1 MDTFNVEA
9 TGSKIAQFHTQDE
22 KISTENIKRESNLIF
37 FLTDDVL
44 LCAYFVLCYRHG
56 QYSCLR
62 CKTCY
67 CDDHV
72 MRKGFKY
79 EKNKAYPCPKCG
91 YDTQETKA
99 LSMSTRT
106 HKFGRQGTP
115 GDDDGDDSSAYYAFQ
130 SE

>member
-1 MDTFNVEA
+1 
-9 TGSKIAQFHTQDE
+9 
-22 KISTENIKRESNLIF
+22 
-37 FLTDDVL
+37 
-44 LCAYFVLCYRHG
+44 
-56 QYSCLR
+56 
-62 CKTCY
+62 
-67 CDDHV
+67 

-130 SE
+130 SEYLVSKIAKLCSAFSSVVLLFISTSH

>member
-1 MDTFNVEA
+1 
-9 TGSKIAQFHTQDE
+9 
-22 KISTENIKRESNLIF
+22 
-37 FLTDDVL
+37 
-44 LCAYFVLCYRHG
+44 
-56 QYSCLR
+56 
-62 CKTCY
+62 
-67 CDDHV
+67 

-115 GDDDGDDSSAYYAFQ
+115 GDDDGDDSSAYYAFMNLK
-130 SE
+130 SENVAIRLIYLRILETQVVWEAIP

>member
-1 MDTFNVEA
+1 MNYLQNNNFY
-9 TGSKIAQFHTQDE
+9 K
-22 KISTENIKRESNLIF
+22 
-37 FLTDDVL
+37 
-44 LCAYFVLCYRHG
+44 LCVYFVLCYRHG

-130 SE
+130 SEYQVSKIAKIM